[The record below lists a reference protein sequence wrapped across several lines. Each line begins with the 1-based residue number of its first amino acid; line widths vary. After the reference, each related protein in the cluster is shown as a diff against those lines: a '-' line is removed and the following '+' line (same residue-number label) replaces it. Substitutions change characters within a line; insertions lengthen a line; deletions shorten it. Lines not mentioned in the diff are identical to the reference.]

1 MGNLLQELR
10 FGFRLIRKNPGFAVV
25 AILVLGLGIG
35 ANTAIFS
42 VVNGVLL
49 RPLPFPEPER
59 LVRIWHTPPAKSFP
73 GMTTF
78 SVSVAN
84 FVDWRAQSKAFDGLA
99 MYSFTHGTMTGGSQ
113 PQVVRI
119 ARVTDGFFSVFRT
132 QPVIGRAFTA
142 DEDQSGRGHV
152 LILSDAFWKSQFG
165 GDSNIVGR
173 KIDFDGEEY
182 TVVGVAPASFRYPE
196 WAQAW
201 QPMAW
206 TDKEKAVRGE
216 HHSAVVG
223 RLKPG
228 VDLKQ
233 AQAEMDG
240 ISSRLAEQ
248 YPEDDKGWGAI
259 VVPLHEDMVG
269 DVRPALLVLLGAVGF
284 VLLIACANVANLL
297 LAKTLA
303 RQKEA
308 AIRAVLGAS
317 AGRIVRQILVETVL
331 LSAAGGALGFA
342 LAHFGV
348 SAIAAFLGENLPQNM
363 DITPDAAVLAFTI
376 LASLGTGI
384 VAGLAPAWRLTKI
397 NLNEALKS
405 GLGRTDADTAG
416 NRTRQV
422 LVISE
427 VALSLMLLAGAG
439 LMIRSVWNLRRVNPG
454 FDPHNVL
461 TFDLPVAS
469 TRFAGPAAEISYF
482 DQVLERVRAV
492 PGVESAGAIDD
503 LPLSREGGSNQPV
516 QIEGRPVAA
525 MADQP
530 EVSVRVISPAVMH
543 VLRVPLLSGRELS
556 ESDTADARSVVLV
569 SETLA
574 KRFWPNENAVGKRLT
589 LTFFPTGAPREIVGV
604 VGDVKQDG
612 LDTPEPAA
620 TLYFPAKQ
628 LSVPK
633 GDGWR
638 AFSLSM
644 AVRTNV
650 PASSLGSAVTDA
662 VHQVSA
668 DQPVEHISTMEDL
681 IAVSLAPQKFN
692 MLMLASFAGLAL
704 SLAGVG
710 IYSVLSYAVR
720 RRTREIGI
728 RMALGAQVRDV
739 LNLVI
744 ADGMRPTLIGV
755 IIGIGGSLALSRVV
769 AKLVFGVN
777 PADPSTLFAVALIL
791 GCVAF
796 LACVIPAY
804 RATKVEPMTAL
815 HEE

>member
-10 FGFRLIRKNPGFAVV
+10 FGFRLIRKNPGFAAI

-49 RPLPFPEPER
+49 RPLPYPQPDQ
-59 LVRIWHTPPAKSFP
+59 LVRVWHTPPAKSFP
-73 GMTTF
+73 GMTRF
-78 SVSVAN
+78 SVSAAN
-84 FVDWRAQSKAFDGLA
+84 FVDWKAQSKSFDGLA
-99 MYSFTHGTMTGGSQ
+99 MYNYTHATMTGGIQ

-119 ARVTDGFFSVFRT
+119 TRVTDGFFGVFRM
-132 QPVIGRAFTA
+132 QPILGRTFTA

-152 LILSDAFWKSQFG
+152 LMLSNSFWKSQFG
-165 GDSNIVGR
+165 GDASIVGR
-173 KIDFDGEEY
+173 KINFEDETY

-196 WAQAW
+196 FAQAW
-201 QPMAW
+201 APMAW

-216 HHSAVVG
+216 HHSGVVG
-223 RLKPG
+223 RLKGG

-233 AQAEMDG
+233 AQAEMDA
-240 ISSRLAEQ
+240 ISARLADE
-248 YPEDDKGWGAI
+248 YPEDDKGWGAV
-259 VVPLHEDMVG
+259 VVPLHEDLVG

-317 AGRIVRQILVETVL
+317 GGRIVRQILVETVL

-348 SAIAAFLGENLPQNM
+348 SAIAAFLGDNLPQSM
-363 DITPDAAVLAFTI
+363 DIAPDVTVLAFTMLVSFAI
-376 LASLGTGI
+376 GI
-384 VAGLAPAWRLTKI
+384 AAGVAPAWRLTKI

-422 LVISE
+422 LVVCE
-427 VALSLMLLAGAG
+427 VALSLVLLAGAG
-439 LMIRSVWNLRRVNPG
+439 LMIRSVWNLRQVNPG
-454 FDPHNVL
+454 FDPHNLL
-461 TFDLPVAS
+461 TMTLPVSA
-469 TRFAGPAAEISYF
+469 TRFAGPAEEVSF
-482 DQVLERVRAV
+482 LDQVMARVRAL
-492 PGVESAGAIDD
+492 PGVESAGVIDD
-503 LPLSREGGSNQPV
+503 LPLSGEGGSNQPI
-516 QIEGRPVAA
+516 QIEGQPVVA

-530 EVSVRVISPAVMH
+530 EVSVRVISPTMIH
-543 VLRVPLLSGRELS
+543 VLRIPLISGRELRDA
-556 ESDTADARSVVLV
+556 DTADAPGVVLI
-569 SETLA
+569 SQALA
-574 KRFWPNENAVGKRLT
+574 RRFWPNENPLGKRLT
-589 LTFFPTGAPREIVGV
+589 LTFFPSAPREIVGV
-604 VGDVKQDG
+604 VGDVKEDS

-633 GDGWR
+633 GGTWR

-650 PASSLGSAVTDA
+650 PASSLSSAVTGA
-662 VHQVSA
+662 VHQLSA
-668 DQPVEHISTMEDL
+668 EQPVEQMSTMEDL

-704 SLAGVG
+704 LLAAVG

-739 LNLVI
+739 LRLVV
-744 ADGMRPTLIGV
+744 ADGMKPTLIGV
-755 IIGIGGSLALSRVV
+755 IIGVAGAILLSRAV
-769 AKLVFGVN
+769 AKLVYGVN
-777 PADPSTLFAVALIL
+777 PSDPATLLAVALIL
-791 GCVAF
+791 AGVAF
-796 LACVIPAY
+796 LASVIPAY

>member
-1 MGNLLQELR
+1 MRDLLQDLR
-10 FGFRLIRKNPGFAVV
+10 FGFRLICKNPGFAAI

-49 RPLPFPEPER
+49 RPLPYPEPDR

-73 GMTTF
+73 GMTRF
-78 SVSVAN
+78 SVSAAN
-84 FVDWRAQSKAFDGLA
+84 FVDWKNQSRSFDSMA
-99 MYSFTHGTMTGGSQ
+99 MYSFTHATMTGGNQ

-119 ARVTDGFFSVFRT
+119 ARVTDGFFGVFRT
-132 QPVIGRAFTA
+132 QPALGRIFTA
-142 DEDQSGRGHV
+142 DEDQSGRGDE
-152 LILSDAFWKSQFG
+152 LILSDSFWKSQFG
-165 GDSNIVGR
+165 GDASILGR
-173 KIDFDGEEY
+173 KINFEGQSY
-182 TVVGVAPASFRYPE
+182 TVVGVAPANFRYPE

-201 QPMAW
+201 APMAW

-223 RLKPG
+223 RFKDGASLM
-228 VDLKQ
+228 Q
-233 AQAEMDG
+233 AQAEMDA
-240 ISSRLAEQ
+240 ISTRLADQ
-248 YPEDDKGWGAI
+248 YPEDDKGWGAV
-259 VVPLHEDMVG
+259 VVPLHDDLVG

-317 AGRIVRQILVETVL
+317 GARIVRQILAETVL
-331 LSAAGGALGFA
+331 LSLAGGALGFLFA
-342 LAHFGV
+342 RFGV
-348 SAIAAFLGENLPQNM
+348 SAIAAFLGDNLPENM
-363 DITPDAAVLAFTI
+363 DIAPDAAVLAFTMLI
-376 LASLGTGI
+376 SFVIGI
-384 VAGLAPAWRLTKI
+384 AAGLAPAWRLTKI

-416 NRTRQV
+416 NSTRQV
-422 LVISE
+422 LVICE
-427 VALSLMLLAGAG
+427 VALSMILLAGAG
-439 LMIRSVWNLRRVNPG
+439 LMIRSVWNLRQVNPG
-454 FDPHNVL
+454 FDPHNLL
-461 TFDLPVAS
+461 TMTLPVS
-469 TRFAGPAAEISYF
+469 TSRFAAPAEEISYF
-482 DQVLERVRAV
+482 NQIAARVQAL
-492 PGVESAGAIDD
+492 PGVESTALIDD
-503 LPLSREGGSNQPV
+503 LPLSGQGGSNQPI
-516 QIEGRPVAA
+516 QIEGRPVVA

-530 EVSVRVISPAVMH
+530 EVSVRTISPTMIR
-543 VLRVPLLSGRELS
+543 VLRMPLISGREF
-556 ESDTADARSVVLV
+556 SDADSADAPGVVIV
-569 SETLA
+569 SQALA
-574 KRFWPNENAVGKRLT
+574 KRFWPNENPLGKRLS
-589 LTFFPTGAPREIVGV
+589 LTFFPTSAPREVVGL
-604 VGDVKQDG
+604 VGDVKEDG
-612 LDTPEPAA
+612 LDMMEPSA
-620 TLYFPAKQ
+620 TLYFPVKQ
-628 LSVPK
+628 LSAPK
-633 GDGWR
+633 GDSWR

-650 PASSLGSAVTDA
+650 PANTLRTEVTDA
-662 VHQVSA
+662 IHQVSA
-668 DQPVEHISTMEDL
+668 DQPVEQVSSMEDL

-704 SLAGVG
+704 LLAAVG

-739 LNLVI
+739 LHLVV
-744 ADGMRPTLIGV
+744 ADGMKPTLIGV
-755 IIGIGGSLALSRVV
+755 IIGITGALALGRVV
-769 AKLVFGVN
+769 AKLVYGVN

-791 GCVAF
+791 AAVAF
-796 LACVIPAY
+796 FASVVPAY

>member
-10 FGFRLIRKNPGFAVV
+10 FGFRLIRKNPGFAAI

-59 LVRIWHTPPAKSFP
+59 LVRIWHTPPEKSFP

-84 FVDWRAQSKAFDGLA
+84 FIDWKAQSKSFDALS
-99 MYSFTHGTMTGGSQ
+99 MYSFTHATMTGGTQ

-142 DEDQSGRGHV
+142 DEDQTGQGHV
-152 LILSDAFWKSQFG
+152 LILSDTFWKSQFG
-165 GDSNIVGR
+165 GDANIVGR
-173 KIDFDGEEY
+173 KINFEREAY
-182 TVVGVAPASFRYPE
+182 TVVGVAPPSFRYPD

-201 QPMAW
+201 EPMAW
-206 TDKEKAVRGE
+206 TAAEKAVRGE

-233 AQAEMDG
+233 AQSEMDA
-240 ISSRLAEQ
+240 ISARLAEQ

-259 VVPLHEDMVG
+259 VIPLHQDMVG

-317 AGRIVRQILVETVL
+317 PGRIMRQILVETVL

-348 SAIAAFLGENLPQNM
+348 SAIAAFLGANLPQNM
-363 DITPDAAVLAFTI
+363 DIAPDATVLLFTV
-376 LASLGTGI
+376 LASLATGI
-384 VAGLAPAWRLTKI
+384 AAGLAPAWRLTKT

-416 NRTRQV
+416 NRTRQI
-422 LVISE
+422 LVICE
-427 VALSLMLLAGAG
+427 VALSLVLLAGAG

-454 FDPHNVL
+454 FDPRNVL

-482 DQVLERVRAV
+482 DQVLARVRAV

-503 LPLSREGGSNQPV
+503 LPLSGEGSNQPV

-530 EVSVRVISPAVMH
+530 EVSVRVISPAIMH

-556 ESDTADARSVVLV
+556 ETDTADAPSVVLV
-569 SETLA
+569 SEALA
-574 KRFWPNENAVGKRLT
+574 KRFWPNENPVGKRLT
-589 LTFFPTGAPREIVGV
+589 LTFFPTAAPREIVGV

-633 GDGWR
+633 GDSWR
-638 AFSLSM
+638 SFSLSM

-650 PASSLGSAVTDA
+650 PASSLRSAVTEA
-662 VHQVSA
+662 VYQVSA
-668 DQPVEHISTMEDL
+668 DQPVEHISTMEDF

-704 SLAGVG
+704 LLAAVG

-728 RMALGAQVRDV
+728 RLALGAQVRDV

-744 ADGMRPTLIGV
+744 ADGMKPTLIGIV
-755 IIGIGGSLALSRVV
+755 IGIAGSLALGRVV
-769 AKLVFGVN
+769 AKLVYGVN
-777 PADPSTLFAVALIL
+777 PGDPSTLFAVALVL
-791 GCVAF
+791 ASVAF
-796 LACVIPAY
+796 LASVIPAY

>member
-10 FGFRLIRKNPGFAVV
+10 FGFRLIRKNPGFAAI

-59 LVRIWHTPPAKSFP
+59 LVRIWHTPPEKSFP

-84 FVDWRAQSKAFDGLA
+84 FIDWKAQSKSFDALS
-99 MYSFTHGTMTGGSQ
+99 MYSFTHATMTGGTQ

-142 DEDQSGRGHV
+142 DEDQTGQGHV
-152 LILSDAFWKSQFG
+152 LILSDTFWKSQFG
-165 GDSNIVGR
+165 GDANIVGR
-173 KIDFDGEEY
+173 KINFEGEAY
-182 TVVGVAPASFRYPE
+182 TVVGVAPPSFRYPD

-201 QPMAW
+201 EPMAW
-206 TDKEKAVRGE
+206 TAAEKAVRGE

-233 AQAEMDG
+233 AQSEMDA
-240 ISSRLAEQ
+240 ISARLAEQ

-259 VVPLHEDMVG
+259 VIPLHQDMVG

-317 AGRIVRQILVETVL
+317 PGRIVRQILVETVL

-363 DITPDAAVLAFTI
+363 DIAPDATVLLFTV
-376 LASLGTGI
+376 LASLATGI
-384 VAGLAPAWRLTKI
+384 AAGLAPAWRLTKT

-416 NRTRQV
+416 NRTRQI
-422 LVISE
+422 LVICE
-427 VALSLMLLAGAG
+427 VALSLVLLAGAG

-454 FDPHNVL
+454 FDPRNVL

-482 DQVLERVRAV
+482 DQVLARVRAV

-503 LPLSREGGSNQPV
+503 LPLSGEGSNQPV

-530 EVSVRVISPAVMH
+530 EVSVRVISPAIMH

-556 ESDTADARSVVLV
+556 ETDTADAPSVVLV
-569 SETLA
+569 SEALA
-574 KRFWPNENAVGKRLT
+574 KRFWPNENPVGKRLT
-589 LTFFPTGAPREIVGV
+589 LTFFPTAAPREIVGV

-633 GDGWR
+633 GDSWR
-638 AFSLSM
+638 SFSLSM

-650 PASSLGSAVTDA
+650 PASSLRSAVTEA
-662 VHQVSA
+662 VYQVSA
-668 DQPVEHISTMEDL
+668 DQPVEHISTMEDF

-704 SLAGVG
+704 LLAAVG

-728 RMALGAQVRDV
+728 RLALGAQVRDV

-744 ADGMRPTLIGV
+744 ADGMKPTLIGIV
-755 IIGIGGSLALSRVV
+755 IGIAGSLALGRVV
-769 AKLVFGVN
+769 AKLVYGVN
-777 PADPSTLFAVALIL
+777 PGDPSTLFAVALVL
-791 GCVAF
+791 ASVAF
-796 LACVIPAY
+796 LASVIPAY

>member
-1 MGNLLQELR
+1 MRNLLQDLR
-10 FGFRLIRKNPGFAVV
+10 FGFRLICKNPGFAAI

-49 RPLPFPEPER
+49 RPLPYPEPDR

-73 GMTTF
+73 GMTRF
-78 SVSVAN
+78 SVSAAN
-84 FVDWRAQSKAFDGLA
+84 FVDWKNQSRSFDSMA
-99 MYSFTHGTMTGGSQ
+99 MYSFTHATMTGGNQ

-119 ARVTDGFFSVFRT
+119 ARVTDGFFGVFRT
-132 QPVIGRAFTA
+132 QPALGRIFTA
-142 DEDQSGRGHV
+142 DEDQSGRGGE
-152 LILSDAFWKSQFG
+152 LILSDSFWKSQFG
-165 GDSNIVGR
+165 GDAKIVGR
-173 KIDFDGEEY
+173 KINFEGQAY
-182 TVVGVAPASFRYPE
+182 TVVGVAPANFRYPE

-201 QPMAW
+201 APMAW

-223 RLKPG
+223 RFKDG
-228 VDLKQ
+228 VELKQ

-240 ISSRLAEQ
+240 ISTRLADQ
-248 YPEDDKGWGAI
+248 YPEDDKGWGAV
-259 VVPLHEDMVG
+259 VVPLHDDLVG

-317 AGRIVRQILVETVL
+317 RARIVRQILAETVL
-331 LSAAGGALGFA
+331 LSVAGGALGF
-342 LAHFGV
+342 LFAHFGV
-348 SAIAAFLGENLPQNM
+348 SAIAAFLGDNLPENM
-363 DITPDAAVLAFTI
+363 DIAPDAAVLAFTMLI
-376 LASLGTGI
+376 SFVIGI
-384 VAGLAPAWRLTKI
+384 AAGLAPAWRLTKI

-416 NRTRQV
+416 NGTRQV
-422 LVISE
+422 LVICE
-427 VALSLMLLAGAG
+427 VALSMILLAGAG
-439 LMIRSVWNLRRVNPG
+439 LMIRSVWNLRQVNPG
-454 FDPHNVL
+454 FDPHNLL
-461 TFDLPVAS
+461 TMTLPVTT
-469 TRFAGPAAEISYF
+469 TRFASPAEEISF
-482 DQVLERVRAV
+482 FNQVIARVQAL
-492 PGVESAGAIDD
+492 PGVESAALIDD
-503 LPLSREGGSNQPV
+503 LPLSGQGGSNQPI
-516 QIEGRPVAA
+516 QIEGRPVVA

-530 EVSVRVISPAVMH
+530 EVSVRTISPTMIR
-543 VLRVPLLSGRELS
+543 VLRVPLISGRELS
-556 ESDTADARSVVLV
+556 DADSADAPGVVIV
-569 SETLA
+569 SQALA
-574 KRFWPNENAVGKRLT
+574 KRFWPNENPLGKRLS
-589 LTFFPTGAPREIVGV
+589 LTFFPASAPREIVGI

-612 LDTPEPAA
+612 LDMADPSA
-620 TLYFPAKQ
+620 TLYFPVKQ
-628 LSVPK
+628 LAAPK
-633 GDGWR
+633 GDSWR
-638 AFSLSM
+638 AFSLAM

-650 PASSLGSAVTDA
+650 PANTLRTEVTDA
-662 VHQVSA
+662 IHQLSA
-668 DQPVEHISTMEDL
+668 DQPVEQVSSMDDL

-704 SLAGVG
+704 LLAAVG

-739 LNLVI
+739 LHLVV
-744 ADGMRPTLIGV
+744 ADGMKPTLIGV
-755 IIGIGGSLALSRVV
+755 IIGIAGALALGRVV
-769 AKLVFGVN
+769 AKLVYGVN

-791 GCVAF
+791 AAVAF
-796 LACVIPAY
+796 FASVVPAY
-804 RATKVEPMTAL
+804 RATQVEPMTAL

>member
-10 FGFRLIRKNPGFAVV
+10 FGFRLIRKNPGFAAI

-59 LVRIWHTPPAKSFP
+59 LVRIWHTPPEKSFP

-84 FVDWRAQSKAFDGLA
+84 FIDWKAQSKSFDALS
-99 MYSFTHGTMTGGSQ
+99 MYSFTHATMTGGTQ

-142 DEDQSGRGHV
+142 DEDQTGQGHV
-152 LILSDAFWKSQFG
+152 LILSDTFWKSQFG
-165 GDSNIVGR
+165 GDANIVGR
-173 KIDFDGEEY
+173 KVNFEREAY
-182 TVVGVAPASFRYPE
+182 TVVGVAPPSFRYPD

-201 QPMAW
+201 EPMAW
-206 TDKEKAVRGE
+206 TAAEKAVRGE

-233 AQAEMDG
+233 AQSEMDA
-240 ISSRLAEQ
+240 ISARLAEQ

-259 VVPLHEDMVG
+259 VIPLHQDMVG

-317 AGRIVRQILVETVL
+317 PGRIMRQILVETVL

-348 SAIAAFLGENLPQNM
+348 SAIAAFLGANLPQNM
-363 DITPDAAVLAFTI
+363 DIAPDATVLLFTV
-376 LASLGTGI
+376 LASLATGI
-384 VAGLAPAWRLTKI
+384 AAGLAPAWRLTKT

-416 NRTRQV
+416 NRTRQI
-422 LVISE
+422 LVICE
-427 VALSLMLLAGAG
+427 VALSLVLLAGAG

-454 FDPHNVL
+454 FDPRNVL

-482 DQVLERVRAV
+482 DQVLARVRAV

-503 LPLSREGGSNQPV
+503 LPLSGEGSNQPV

-530 EVSVRVISPAVMH
+530 EVSVRVISPAIMH

-556 ESDTADARSVVLV
+556 ETDTADAPSVVLV
-569 SETLA
+569 SEALA
-574 KRFWPNENAVGKRLT
+574 KRFWPNENPVGKRLT
-589 LTFFPTGAPREIVGV
+589 LTFFPTAAPREIVGV

-633 GDGWR
+633 GDSWR
-638 AFSLSM
+638 SFSLSM

-650 PASSLGSAVTDA
+650 PASSLRSAVTEA
-662 VHQVSA
+662 VYQVSA
-668 DQPVEHISTMEDL
+668 DQPVEHISTMEDF

-704 SLAGVG
+704 LLAAVG

-728 RMALGAQVRDV
+728 RLALGAQVRDV

-744 ADGMRPTLIGV
+744 ADGMKPTLIGIV
-755 IIGIGGSLALSRVV
+755 IGIAGSLALGRVV
-769 AKLVFGVN
+769 AKLVYGVN
-777 PADPSTLFAVALIL
+777 PGDPSTLFAVALVL
-791 GCVAF
+791 ASVAF
-796 LACVIPAY
+796 LASVIPAY

>member
-10 FGFRLIRKNPGFAVV
+10 FGFRLIRKNPGFAAI

-49 RPLPFPEPER
+49 RPLPYPQPDQ
-59 LVRIWHTPPAKSFP
+59 LVRVWHTPPAKSFP
-73 GMTTF
+73 GMTRF
-78 SVSVAN
+78 SVSAAN
-84 FVDWRAQSKAFDGLA
+84 FVDWKAQSKSFDGLA
-99 MYSFTHGTMTGGSQ
+99 MYNYTHATMTGGNQ

-119 ARVTDGFFSVFRT
+119 TRVTDGFFGVFRM
-132 QPVIGRAFTA
+132 QPILGRTFTA

-152 LILSDAFWKSQFG
+152 LMLSNSFWKSQFG
-165 GDSNIVGR
+165 GDASIVGR
-173 KIDFDGEEY
+173 KINFEDETY

-196 WAQAW
+196 FAQAW
-201 QPMAW
+201 APMAW

-216 HHSAVVG
+216 HHSGVVG
-223 RLKPG
+223 RLKGG

-233 AQAEMDG
+233 AQAEMDA
-240 ISSRLAEQ
+240 ISARLADE
-248 YPEDDKGWGAI
+248 YPEDDKGWGAV
-259 VVPLHEDMVG
+259 VVPLHEDLVG

-317 AGRIVRQILVETVL
+317 GGRIVRQILVETVL

-348 SAIAAFLGENLPQNM
+348 SAIAAFLGDNLPQSM
-363 DITPDAAVLAFTI
+363 DIAPDVTVLAFTMLVSFAI
-376 LASLGTGI
+376 GI
-384 VAGLAPAWRLTKI
+384 AAGVAPAWRLTKI

-422 LVISE
+422 LVVCE
-427 VALSLMLLAGAG
+427 VALSLVLLAGAG
-439 LMIRSVWNLRRVNPG
+439 LMIRSVWNLRQVNPG
-454 FDPHNVL
+454 FDPHNLL
-461 TFDLPVAS
+461 TMTLPVSA
-469 TRFAGPAAEISYF
+469 TRFAGPAEEVSF
-482 DQVLERVRAV
+482 LDQVMARVRAL
-492 PGVESAGAIDD
+492 PGVESAGVIDD
-503 LPLSREGGSNQPV
+503 LPLSGEGGSNQPI
-516 QIEGRPVAA
+516 QIEGQPVVA

-530 EVSVRVISPAVMH
+530 EVSVRVISPTMIH
-543 VLRVPLLSGRELS
+543 VLRIPLISGRELRDA
-556 ESDTADARSVVLV
+556 DTADAPGVVLI
-569 SETLA
+569 SQALA
-574 KRFWPNENAVGKRLT
+574 RRFWPNENPLGKRLT
-589 LTFFPTGAPREIVGV
+589 LTFFPSAPREIVGV
-604 VGDVKQDG
+604 VGDVKEDS

-633 GDGWR
+633 GDTWR

-650 PASSLGSAVTDA
+650 PASSLSSAVTGA
-662 VHQVSA
+662 VHQLSA
-668 DQPVEHISTMEDL
+668 EQPVEQMSTMEDL

-704 SLAGVG
+704 LLAAVG

-739 LNLVI
+739 LRLVV
-744 ADGMRPTLIGV
+744 ADGMKPTLIGV
-755 IIGIGGSLALSRVV
+755 VIGVAGALLLSRAV
-769 AKLVFGVN
+769 AKLVYGVN
-777 PADPSTLFAVALIL
+777 PSDPATLLAVALIL
-791 GCVAF
+791 AGVAF
-796 LACVIPAY
+796 LASVIPAY

>member
-10 FGFRLIRKNPGFAVV
+10 FGFRLIRKNPGFAAI

-49 RPLPFPEPER
+49 RPLPYPQPDQ
-59 LVRIWHTPPAKSFP
+59 LVRVWHTPPAKSFP
-73 GMTTF
+73 GMTRF
-78 SVSVAN
+78 SVSAAN
-84 FVDWRAQSKAFDGLA
+84 FVDWKAQSKSFDGLA
-99 MYSFTHGTMTGGSQ
+99 MYNYTHATMTGGNQ

-119 ARVTDGFFSVFRT
+119 TRVTDGFFGVFRM
-132 QPVIGRAFTA
+132 QPILGRTFTA

-152 LILSDAFWKSQFG
+152 LMLSNSFWKSQFG
-165 GDSNIVGR
+165 GDASIVGR
-173 KIDFDGEEY
+173 KINFEDETY

-196 WAQAW
+196 FAQAW
-201 QPMAW
+201 APMAW

-216 HHSAVVG
+216 HHSGVVG
-223 RLKPG
+223 RLKGG

-233 AQAEMDG
+233 AQAEMDA
-240 ISSRLAEQ
+240 ISARLADE
-248 YPEDDKGWGAI
+248 YPEDDKGWGAV
-259 VVPLHEDMVG
+259 VVPLHEDLVG

-317 AGRIVRQILVETVL
+317 GGRIVRQILVETVL

-348 SAIAAFLGENLPQNM
+348 SAIAAFLGDNLPQSM
-363 DITPDAAVLAFTI
+363 DIAPDVTVLAFTMLVSFAI
-376 LASLGTGI
+376 GI
-384 VAGLAPAWRLTKI
+384 AAGVAPAWRLTKI

-422 LVISE
+422 LVVCE
-427 VALSLMLLAGAG
+427 VALSLVLLAGAG
-439 LMIRSVWNLRRVNPG
+439 LMIRSVWNLRQVNPG
-454 FDPHNVL
+454 FDPHNLL
-461 TFDLPVAS
+461 TMTLPVSA
-469 TRFAGPAAEISYF
+469 TRFAGPAEEVSF
-482 DQVLERVRAV
+482 LDQVVARVRAL
-492 PGVESAGAIDD
+492 PGVESAGVIDD
-503 LPLSREGGSNQPV
+503 LPLSGEGGSNQPI
-516 QIEGRPVAA
+516 QIEGQPVVA

-530 EVSVRVISPAVMH
+530 EVSVRVISPTMIH
-543 VLRVPLLSGRELS
+543 VLRIPLISGRELRDA
-556 ESDTADARSVVLV
+556 DTADAPGVVLI
-569 SETLA
+569 SQALA
-574 KRFWPNENAVGKRLT
+574 RRFWPNENPLGKRLT
-589 LTFFPTGAPREIVGV
+589 LTFFPSAPREIVGV
-604 VGDVKQDG
+604 VGDVKEDS

-633 GDGWR
+633 GGTWR

-650 PASSLGSAVTDA
+650 PASSLSSAVTGA
-662 VHQVSA
+662 VHQLSA
-668 DQPVEHISTMEDL
+668 EQPVEQMSTMEDL

-704 SLAGVG
+704 LLAAVG

-739 LNLVI
+739 LRLVV
-744 ADGMRPTLIGV
+744 ADGMKPTLIGV
-755 IIGIGGSLALSRVV
+755 VIGVAGALLLSRAV
-769 AKLVFGVN
+769 AKLVYGVN
-777 PADPSTLFAVALIL
+777 PSDPATLLAVALIL
-791 GCVAF
+791 AGVAF
-796 LACVIPAY
+796 LASVIPAY

>member
-1 MGNLLQELR
+1 MRNLLPDLR
-10 FGFRLIRKNPGFAVV
+10 FGFRLIRKNPGFAAI

-49 RPLPFPEPER
+49 RPLPYPQPDR
-59 LVRIWHTPPAKSFP
+59 LVRVWHTPPAKSFP
-73 GMTTF
+73 GMTRF
-78 SVSVAN
+78 SVSAAN
-84 FVDWRAQSKAFDGLA
+84 FVDWKAESRSFDGLA
-99 MYSFTHGTMTGGSQ
+99 MYNFTHATMTGGNQ

-119 ARVTDGFFSVFRT
+119 TRVTDGFFGVFRM
-132 QPVIGRAFTA
+132 QPMLGKTFTA
-142 DEDQSGRGHV
+142 DEDQTGRGHV
-152 LILSDAFWKSQFG
+152 LILSNSFWKSQFG
-165 GDSNIVGR
+165 GDAGIVGR
-173 KIDFDGEEY
+173 KINFEDESY
-182 TVVGVAPASFRYPE
+182 TVVGVAPSSFRYPE

-201 QPMAW
+201 APMAW

-216 HHSAVVG
+216 HHSGVVG
-223 RLKPG
+223 RLKGG

-233 AQAEMDG
+233 AQAEMDA
-240 ISSRLAEQ
+240 ISARLADE
-248 YPEDDKGWGAI
+248 YPEDDKGWGAV
-259 VVPLHEDMVG
+259 VVPLHDALVG

-317 AGRIVRQILVETVL
+317 GGRIVRQILVETVL

-348 SAIAAFLGENLPQNM
+348 SAIAAFLGDNLPQSM
-363 DITPDAAVLAFTI
+363 DIAPDATVLAFTI
-376 LASLGTGI
+376 LVSLVIGI
-384 VAGLAPAWRLTKI
+384 AAGVVPAWRLTKI

-405 GLGRTDADTAG
+405 GLGRTDADTGG

-422 LVISE
+422 LVVCE
-427 VALSLMLLAGAG
+427 VALSLILLAGAG
-439 LMIRSVWNLRRVNPG
+439 LMIRSVWNLRQVNPG
-454 FDPHNVL
+454 FDPHNLL
-461 TFDLPVAS
+461 TMTLPVSA
-469 TRFAGPAAEISYF
+469 TRFAGPAEEISF
-482 DQVLERVRAV
+482 LDQMMARVRAL
-492 PGVESAGAIDD
+492 PGVESAGVIDD
-503 LPLSREGGSNQPV
+503 LPLSGEGGSNQPI
-516 QIEGRPVAA
+516 QIEGQPVVA

-530 EVSVRVISPAVMH
+530 EVSVRVISPTMIH
-543 VLRVPLLSGRELS
+543 VLRIPLISGRELS
-556 ESDTADARSVVLV
+556 DADSADAPGVVLI
-569 SETLA
+569 SRALA
-574 KRFWPNENAVGKRLT
+574 KRFWPDGNPLGKHIT
-589 LTFFPTGAPREIVGV
+589 LTFFPSAPREIVGI
-604 VGDVKQDG
+604 VGDVKEDS
-612 LDTPEPAA
+612 LETPEPSA

-633 GDGWR
+633 GVAWR

-650 PASSLGSAVTDA
+650 PASGLGSAVSGA
-662 VHQVSA
+662 VHQLSA
-668 DQPVEHISTMEDL
+668 DQPVEQMSTMEDL

-692 MLMLASFAGLAL
+692 MLMLSSFAGLAL
-704 SLAGVG
+704 LLAAVG

-739 LNLVI
+739 LRLVV

-755 IIGIGGSLALSRVV
+755 IIGVAGALFLSRAV
-769 AKLVFGVN
+769 AKLVYGVN
-777 PADPSTLFAVALIL
+777 PSDPATLLAVALIL
-791 GCVAF
+791 ATVAF
-796 LACVIPAY
+796 LASVIPAY

>member
-1 MGNLLQELR
+1 MRDLLQDLR
-10 FGFRLIRKNPGFAVV
+10 FGFRLICKNPGFAAI

-49 RPLPFPEPER
+49 RPLPYPEPDR

-73 GMTTF
+73 GMTRF
-78 SVSVAN
+78 SVSAAN
-84 FVDWRAQSKAFDGLA
+84 FVDWKNQSRSFDSMA
-99 MYSFTHGTMTGGSQ
+99 MYSFTHATMTGGNQ

-119 ARVTDGFFSVFRT
+119 ARVTDGFFGVFRT
-132 QPVIGRAFTA
+132 QPALGRIFTA
-142 DEDQSGRGHV
+142 DEDQSGRGDE
-152 LILSDAFWKSQFG
+152 LILSDSFWKSQFG
-165 GDSNIVGR
+165 GDASILGR
-173 KIDFDGEEY
+173 KINFEGQSY
-182 TVVGVAPASFRYPE
+182 TVVGVAPANFRYPE

-201 QPMAW
+201 APMAW

-223 RLKPG
+223 RFKDG
-228 VDLKQ
+228 VSLMQ
-233 AQAEMDG
+233 AQAEMDA
-240 ISSRLAEQ
+240 ISTRLADQ
-248 YPEDDKGWGAI
+248 YPEDDKGWGAV
-259 VVPLHEDMVG
+259 VVPLHDDLVG

-317 AGRIVRQILVETVL
+317 RGRIVRQILIETVL
-331 LSAAGGALGFA
+331 LSVAGGALGF
-342 LAHFGV
+342 LFAHFGV
-348 SAIAAFLGENLPQNM
+348 SAIAAFLGDNLPENM
-363 DITPDAAVLAFTI
+363 DIAPDAAVLAFTMLI
-376 LASLGTGI
+376 SFVIGI
-384 VAGLAPAWRLTKI
+384 AAGLAPAWRLTKI

-416 NRTRQV
+416 NSTRQV
-422 LVISE
+422 LVICE
-427 VALSLMLLAGAG
+427 VALSMILLAGAG
-439 LMIRSVWNLRRVNPG
+439 LMIRSVWNLRQVNPG
-454 FDPHNVL
+454 FDPHNLL
-461 TFDLPVAS
+461 TMTLPVS
-469 TRFAGPAAEISYF
+469 TSRFAAPAEEISYF
-482 DQVLERVRAV
+482 NQIAARVQAL
-492 PGVESAGAIDD
+492 PGVESTALIDD
-503 LPLSREGGSNQPV
+503 LPLSGQGGSNQPI
-516 QIEGRPVAA
+516 QIEGRPVVA

-530 EVSVRVISPAVMH
+530 EVSVRTISPTMIR
-543 VLRVPLLSGRELS
+543 VLRMPLISGREF
-556 ESDTADARSVVLV
+556 SDADSADAPGVVIV
-569 SETLA
+569 SQALA
-574 KRFWPNENAVGKRLT
+574 KRFWPNENPLGKRLS
-589 LTFFPTGAPREIVGV
+589 LTFFPTSAPREVVGL
-604 VGDVKQDG
+604 VGDVKEDG
-612 LDTPEPAA
+612 LDMMEPSA
-620 TLYFPAKQ
+620 TLYFPVKQ
-628 LSVPK
+628 LSAPK
-633 GDGWR
+633 GDSWR

-650 PASSLGSAVTDA
+650 PANTLRTEVTDA
-662 VHQVSA
+662 IHQVSA
-668 DQPVEHISTMEDL
+668 DQPVEQVSSMEDL

-704 SLAGVG
+704 LLAAVG

-739 LNLVI
+739 LHLVV
-744 ADGMRPTLIGV
+744 ADGMKPTLIGV
-755 IIGIGGSLALSRVV
+755 IIGITGALALGRVV
-769 AKLVFGVN
+769 AKLVYGVN

-791 GCVAF
+791 AAVAF
-796 LACVIPAY
+796 FASVVPAY

>member
-1 MGNLLQELR
+1 MRDLLQDLR
-10 FGFRLIRKNPGFAVV
+10 FGFRLICKNPGFAAI

-49 RPLPFPEPER
+49 RPLPYPEPDR

-73 GMTTF
+73 GMTRF
-78 SVSVAN
+78 SVSAAN
-84 FVDWRAQSKAFDGLA
+84 FVDWKNQSRSFDSMA
-99 MYSFTHGTMTGGSQ
+99 MYSFTHATMTGGNQ

-119 ARVTDGFFSVFRT
+119 ARVTDGFFGVFRT
-132 QPVIGRAFTA
+132 QPALGRIFTA
-142 DEDQSGRGHV
+142 DEDQSGRGDE
-152 LILSDAFWKSQFG
+152 LILSDSFWKSQFG
-165 GDSNIVGR
+165 GDASILGR
-173 KIDFDGEEY
+173 KINFEGQSY
-182 TVVGVAPASFRYPE
+182 TVVGVAPTNFRYPE

-201 QPMAW
+201 APMAW

-223 RLKPG
+223 RFKDG
-228 VDLKQ
+228 VSLMQ
-233 AQAEMDG
+233 AQAEMDA
-240 ISSRLAEQ
+240 ISTRLADQ
-248 YPEDDKGWGAI
+248 YPEDDKGWGAV
-259 VVPLHEDMVG
+259 VVPLHDDLVG

-317 AGRIVRQILVETVL
+317 GARIVRQILAETVL
-331 LSAAGGALGFA
+331 LSVAGGALGFQF
-342 LAHFGV
+342 AHFGV
-348 SAIAAFLGENLPQNM
+348 SAIAAFLGDNLPENM
-363 DITPDAAVLAFTI
+363 DIAPDAAVLAFTMLI
-376 LASLGTGI
+376 SFVIGI
-384 VAGLAPAWRLTKI
+384 AAGLAPAWRLTKI

-416 NRTRQV
+416 NSTRQV
-422 LVISE
+422 LVICE
-427 VALSLMLLAGAG
+427 VALSMILLAGAG
-439 LMIRSVWNLRRVNPG
+439 LMIRSVWNLRQVNPG
-454 FDPHNVL
+454 FDPHNLL
-461 TFDLPVAS
+461 TMTLPVS
-469 TRFAGPAAEISYF
+469 TSRFAAPAEEISYF
-482 DQVLERVRAV
+482 NQIAARVQAL
-492 PGVESAGAIDD
+492 PGVESTALIDD
-503 LPLSREGGSNQPV
+503 LPLSGQGGSNQPI
-516 QIEGRPVAA
+516 QIEGRPVVA

-530 EVSVRVISPAVMH
+530 EVSVRTISPTMIR
-543 VLRVPLLSGRELS
+543 VLRMPLISGREF
-556 ESDTADARSVVLV
+556 SDADSADAPGVVIV
-569 SETLA
+569 SQALA
-574 KRFWPNENAVGKRLT
+574 KRFWPNENPLGKRLS
-589 LTFFPTGAPREIVGV
+589 LTFFPTSAPREVVGL
-604 VGDVKQDG
+604 VGDVKEDG
-612 LDTPEPAA
+612 LDMMEPSA
-620 TLYFPAKQ
+620 TLYFPVKQ
-628 LSVPK
+628 LSAPK
-633 GDGWR
+633 GDSWR

-650 PASSLGSAVTDA
+650 PANTLRTEVTDA
-662 VHQVSA
+662 IHQISA
-668 DQPVEHISTMEDL
+668 DQPVEQVSSMEDL

-704 SLAGVG
+704 LLAAVG

-739 LNLVI
+739 LHLVV
-744 ADGMRPTLIGV
+744 ADGMKPTLIGV
-755 IIGIGGSLALSRVV
+755 IIGITGALALGRVV
-769 AKLVFGVN
+769 AKLVYGVN

-791 GCVAF
+791 AAVAF
-796 LACVIPAY
+796 FASVVPAY

>member
-10 FGFRLIRKNPGFAVV
+10 LGFRLIRKNPGFAAI

-59 LVRIWHTPPAKSFP
+59 LVRIWHTPPEKSFP

-84 FVDWRAQSKAFDGLA
+84 FIDWKAQSKSFDGLS
-99 MYSFTHGTMTGGSQ
+99 MYSFTHATMTGGSQ

-142 DEDQSGRGHV
+142 DEDKTGQGHV
-152 LILSDAFWKSQFG
+152 LILSDTFWKSQFG
-165 GDSNIVGR
+165 GDANIVGR
-173 KIDFDGEEY
+173 KINFEGEAY
-182 TVVGVAPASFRYPE
+182 TVVGVAPKSFRYPD

-201 QPMAW
+201 APMAW
-206 TDKEKAVRGE
+206 TDAEKAVRGE

-233 AQAEMDG
+233 AQSEMDA
-240 ISSRLAEQ
+240 ISSRLAEE

-259 VVPLHEDMVG
+259 LIPLHEDMVG
-269 DVRPALLVLLGAVGF
+269 DVRTALLVLLGAVGF

-317 AGRIVRQILVETVL
+317 RARIVRQILVETVL

-348 SAIAAFLGENLPQNM
+348 SAIAAFLGDNLPQNM
-363 DITPDAAVLAFTI
+363 DIAPDAAVLLFTI
-376 LASLGTGI
+376 AASLATG
-384 VAGLAPAWRLTKI
+384 VAAGLAPAWRLTKT

-422 LVISE
+422 LVVCE
-427 VALSLMLLAGAG
+427 VALSLVLLAGAG
-439 LMIRSVWNLRRVNPG
+439 LMIRSVWNLHRINPG
-454 FDPHNVL
+454 FDPHNLL
-461 TFDLPVAS
+461 TMTLPVSA
-469 TRFAGPAAEISYF
+469 TRFGGPAEEISYF
-482 DQVLERVRAV
+482 DQIIARIQAV
-492 PGVESAGAIDD
+492 PGVESVALIDD
-503 LPLSREGGSNQPV
+503 LPLSGEGGSNQPV
-516 QIEGRPVAA
+516 QIEGQPVVA

-530 EVSVRVISPAVMH
+530 EVSVRVITPTMIH
-543 VLRVPLLSGRELS
+543 VLRIPLLSGREF
-556 ESDTADARSVVLV
+556 SDSDSADAPGVVLV
-569 SETLA
+569 SQALA
-574 KRFWPNENAVGKRLT
+574 KRFWPNENPLGKRLS
-589 LTFFPTGAPREIVGV
+589 LTFFPKGAPRVVVGI

-612 LDTPEPAA
+612 LDMPEPSA
-620 TLYFPAKQ
+620 TLYLPVKQ
-628 LSVPK
+628 LPAPK
-633 GDGWR
+633 GDSWR
-638 AFSLSM
+638 AFSLSV

-650 PASSLGSAVTDA
+650 PAGSLRSAVTDA
-662 VHQVSA
+662 VHQLSA
-668 DQPVEHISTMEDL
+668 DQAVEQIATMEDL

-692 MLMLASFAGLAL
+692 MLMLASFATLAML
-704 SLAGVG
+704 LAAVG

-744 ADGMRPTLIGV
+744 ADGMKPTLIGV
-755 IIGIGGSLALSRVV
+755 VIGIAGSLALSRVV
-769 AKLVFGVN
+769 AKLVYGVN
-777 PADPSTLFAVALIL
+777 PSDPSTLFAVALL
-791 GCVAF
+791 LATVAF
-796 LACVIPAY
+796 LASVIPAY
-804 RATKVEPMTAL
+804 RATKVEPIAAL
-815 HEE
+815 HED

>member
-1 MGNLLQELR
+1 MRNLLQDLR
-10 FGFRLIRKNPGFAVV
+10 FGFRLICKNPGFAFI

-49 RPLPFPEPER
+49 RPLPYPEPDR

-73 GMTTF
+73 GMTRF
-78 SVSVAN
+78 SVSAAN
-84 FVDWRAQSKAFDGLA
+84 FVDWKNQSRSFDSMA
-99 MYSFTHGTMTGGSQ
+99 MYSFTHATMTGGNQ

-119 ARVTDGFFSVFRT
+119 ARVTDGFFGVFRT
-132 QPVIGRAFTA
+132 QPSLGRIFTA
-142 DEDQSGRGHV
+142 DEDQSGRGDE
-152 LILSDAFWKSQFG
+152 LILSDSFWKSQFG
-165 GDSNIVGR
+165 GDASILGR
-173 KIDFDGEEY
+173 KINFEGQAY
-182 TVVGVAPASFRYPE
+182 TVVGVAPPSFRYPE

-201 QPMAW
+201 APMAW

-223 RLKPG
+223 RFKDG
-228 VDLKQ
+228 VELKQ
-233 AQAEMDG
+233 AQAEMDR
-240 ISSRLAEQ
+240 ISIQLADQ
-248 YPEDDKGWGAI
+248 YPEDDKGWGAV
-259 VVPLHEDMVG
+259 VVPLHEDLVG

-317 AGRIVRQILVETVL
+317 GARIVRQILAETVL
-331 LSAAGGALGFA
+331 LSVAGGALGF
-342 LAHFGV
+342 LFAHFGV
-348 SAIAAFLGENLPQNM
+348 SAIAAFLGDNLPQNM
-363 DITPDAAVLAFTI
+363 DIAPDAAVLAFTMLI
-376 LASLGTGI
+376 SFVIGI
-384 VAGLAPAWRLTKI
+384 AAGLAPAWRLTKI

-416 NRTRQV
+416 NGTRQV
-422 LVISE
+422 LVICE
-427 VALSLMLLAGAG
+427 VALSLILLAGAG
-439 LMIRSVWNLRRVNPG
+439 LMIRSVWNLHQVNPG
-454 FDPHNVL
+454 FDAHNLL
-461 TFDLPVAS
+461 TMTLPVS
-469 TRFAGPAAEISYF
+469 TSRFAGPAEEISF
-482 DQVLERVRAV
+482 FNQVIARVQAL
-492 PGVESAGAIDD
+492 PGVESAALIDD
-503 LPLSREGGSNQPV
+503 LPLSGQGGSNQPI
-516 QIEGRPVAA
+516 QIEGRPVVA

-530 EVSVRVISPAVMH
+530 EVSVRTISPTMIR
-543 VLRVPLLSGRELS
+543 VLRMPLISGREF
-556 ESDTADARSVVLV
+556 SDADSADAPGVVIV
-569 SETLA
+569 SQALA
-574 KRFWPNENAVGKRLT
+574 KRFWPNENPLGKRLS
-589 LTFFPTGAPREIVGV
+589 LTFFPSSAPREIVGI

-612 LDTPEPAA
+612 LDMADPSA
-620 TLYFPAKQ
+620 TLYFPVKQ
-628 LSVPK
+628 LAAPK
-633 GDGWR
+633 GDSWR

-650 PASSLGSAVTDA
+650 PANTLRTEVTNA
-662 VHQVSA
+662 IHQLSA
-668 DQPVEHISTMEDL
+668 DQPVEDVSTMEDL

-704 SLAGVG
+704 LLAAVG

-739 LNLVI
+739 LHLVV
-744 ADGMRPTLIGV
+744 ADGMKPTLIGV
-755 IIGIGGSLALSRVV
+755 IIGIAGALALSRVV
-769 AKLVFGVN
+769 AKLVYGVN

-791 GCVAF
+791 AAVAF
-796 LACVIPAY
+796 FASVVPAY
-804 RATKVEPMTAL
+804 RATKVEPMSAL